1 MSATV
6 HETERGLGR
15 GGRKETGILVGVALR
30 GDAEGWSLEASMEEL
45 EALADSAGVRIVGRL
60 TQQLDQANRAT
71 LVGSGKVEEIK
82 ALAAELQA
90 DVVLVDRDLTPH
102 QQRNL
107 ERALDLKLIDRT
119 ALILDIFARHARSRE
134 GMLQVELAQME
145 YRLPRLT
152 RMWTHL
158 ARQAGGRAGGG
169 VGLRGPGETQIEID
183 RREIGRRISF
193 LKAQIET
200 LRAQRRR
207 SRRQRKQAGL
217 PVVAV
222 VGYTNAGKSTL
233 LNALSGSQIHAADQ
247 LFATLDPTTR
257 RVTLPSGRVALFT
270 DTVGFIQNLP
280 TQLVSAFSATLEE
293 VAEADLLLQVIDVT
307 HPDAVGQAETVER
320 VLAELGL
327 ADSPMVVAGNKV
339 DRLGDEPTTADA
351 GAPDEDW
358 ERLDPDDPLR
368 GHALETLQ
376 AVIYPDLVPISAR
389 DGAGMARLLAAVESA
404 LTEQLI
410 SVRLRIPYASG
421 EVLHRVHQHG
431 VVGAERHDEHGSV
444 IEARVPRYLL
454 GGLERFVEPADGPLT
469 QPIIDGEPSG
479 AAG

>member
-1 MSATV
+1 MSASI
-6 HETERGLGR
+6 HETERGLGTQ
-15 GGRKETGILVGVALR
+15 GRKEIGILVGVSLR
-30 GDAEGWSLEASMEEL
+30 GDGTGWSLEASMEEL

-82 ALAAELQA
+82 NLAAEMQA
-90 DVVLVDRDLTPH
+90 EMVLVDRELTPH

-193 LKAQIET
+193 LRAQIET
-200 LRAQRRR
+200 LREQRRR
-207 SRRQRKQAGL
+207 SRRQRRQAGL
-217 PVVAV
+217 PVIAV

-233 LNALSGSQIHAADQ
+233 LNQLSGSQIHAADQ

-257 RVTLPSGRVALFT
+257 RVHLPSGRMALFT

-293 VAEADLLLQVIDVT
+293 VAEADLLLHVIDVT

-320 VLAELGL
+320 VLGELGL
-327 ADSPMVVAGNKV
+327 AELPMVVAGNKV
-339 DRLGDEPTTADA
+339 DRLVAENDSPVALDT
-351 GAPDEDW
+351 PDP
-358 ERLDPDDPLR
+358 LDPDADLR
-368 GHALETLQ
+368 GRALETLQ
-376 AVIYPDLVPISAR
+376 TLIYPDLVPVSAR
-389 DGAGMARLLAAVESA
+389 DGEGMGPLLMAIEAVLS
-404 LTEQLI
+404 EQLVA
-410 SVRLRIPYASG
+410 VRLRIPYASG
-421 EVLHRVHQHG
+421 DVLHRVHEHG
-431 VVGAERHDEHGSV
+431 VVETERHDEHGSHV
-444 IEARVPRYLL
+444 EARVPRYLL
-454 GGLERFVEPADGPLT
+454 GSLAEFVDDPLAPLGRT
-469 QPIIDGEPSG
+469 VVDGEHSG
-479 AAG
+479 ATG